1 MANVTVKRFDV
12 IPTSLTIATV
22 TAILGLIQGLLV
34 MILGAAITPFIGV
47 APIKLIGG
55 IGVMTVIIGVITGF
69 IIGFIGT
76 AIFCI
81 IYNLVADKTGG
92 IRFEME

>member
-22 TAILGLIQGLLV
+22 TAILGLIQGLVV
-34 MILGAAITPFIGV
+34 MILGAT
-47 APIKLIGG
+47 IGG
-55 IGVMTVIIGVITGF
+55 IGIMTVIIGVIGGF

-92 IRFEME
+92 VRFKSE

>member
-1 MANVTVKRFDV
+1 MAEVKVRRIAV

-34 MILGAAITPFIGV
+34 MILGATIAPFIGI

-55 IGVMTVIIGVITGF
+55 IGVLGVIIGVIAGF
-69 IIGFIGT
+69 IAGFIGT

-81 IYNLVADKTGG
+81 IYNFVADKTGG
-92 IRFEME
+92 IQFETE